1 MPEGPE
7 IRREADRIEA
17 AVQGQRI
24 EKVFFG
30 LDRLSVWSSTLTGAT
45 VEAVGTRGKALLT
58 TFDNGYTL
66 YSHNQLYGKW
76 MVRKRGTLPKTNRQ
90 LRVALHTANASALLY
105 SASSIEVLPTDALH
119 DYPPI
124 ARLGPDVLDT
134 ELEWRDV
141 ARRLRDP
148 AFSGRALAALYLD
161 QHFMAGIGNYLRS
174 EILHTAG
181 VHPSVRPKELTTAR
195 IGQLARATLAISR
208 RSYETGGITAS
219 KAAVRRLRKQGM
231 PRSGYRFSAFA
242 REGLPCHRCGEPI
255 ARITANSRR
264 LYYCRACQPR

>member
-1 MPEGPE
+1 MPEGTE

-17 AVQGQRI
+17 AIRGQKI
-24 EKVFFG
+24 EEIFFG
-30 LDRLSVWSSTLTGAT
+30 LDRLSEWTSTLTGTT
-45 VEAVGTRGKALLT
+45 VENIGTRGKALLT

-76 MVRKRGTLPKTNRQ
+76 MIRKRGTLPKTNRQ
-90 LRVALHTANASALLY
+90 LRVALHTAKASALLY
-105 SASSIEVLPTDALH
+105 SASSIEVLPTEHLN

-134 ELEWRDV
+134 ELKWRDV

-148 AFSGRALAALYLD
+148 AFAGRALAALYLD

-174 EILHTAG
+174 EILFTAG
-181 VHPSVRPKELTTAR
+181 VNPSVRPKDLSTAR
-195 IGQLARATLAISR
+195 IGKLARATLSISR
-208 RSYETGGITAS
+208 RSYETGGMTAPQ
-219 KAAVRRLRKQGM
+219 AIIRRLKKRGLS
-231 PRSGYRFSAFA
+231 RSAYRFSVFA
-242 REGLPCHRCGEPI
+242 REGLPCHGCGEPI

-264 LYYCRACQPR
+264 LYYCQKCQNC